1 MPKLL
6 NKTNLPN
13 YASAPSS
20 PANGDIYYNT
30 TDHKVY
36 ARQNGA
42 WVDLSSGGGSG
53 NIIYYQSA
61 EPTTGTYAAG
71 DLWIDSDDYI
81 VGSGS
86 IVDSVTSTSTTAA
99 ASANAAKLAYDT
111 AASSGNTL
119 LNGAFDIWQRG
130 TSYSSAGYIADRWF
144 TAAASGQT
152 FAASQQTFTPA
163 TAPVAGYEGTY
174 FLRCAWS
181 GTPSGYYWLSQR
193 VEDVR
198 TFAGQ
203 TVTLSFWAKASSST
217 SALSMMIEQNF
228 GTGGSSVVGTNGSAM
243 SITTSWQRFSQTFS
257 IPSISGKTIG
267 TNSYLDVR
275 LLYGGNS
282 VNGINIDIWGAQL
295 ESGSVATAFQ
305 RATKTIA
312 SEFLACYR
320 YYYRI
325 TPGVS
330 SGLFCPG
337 YINGAASATFIFTY
351 PVTMRTT
358 PSLETS
364 GTASHYEILFWN
376 TATSLEASR
385 TFSGIPTISS
395 SESNTYTARLNG
407 SPSSLSGASQGYA
420 CIMRSSNTTAY
431 LGFSAEF

>member
-13 YASAPSS
+13 YSSAPSS

-30 TDHKVY
+30 TDSKVY
-36 ARQNGA
+36 ARINDA
-42 WVDLSSGGGSG
+42 WVDLAATGSG

-61 EPTTGTYAAG
+61 EPTTGTYAVG

-86 IVDSVTSTSTTAA
+86 IVDSVASTLTTSA
-99 ASANAAKLAYDT
+99 ASANAVKLAYDT
-111 AASSGNTL
+111 AASSGNIL
-119 LNGAFDIWQRG
+119 LNGAMEVWQRG
-130 TSYSSAGYIADRWF
+130 TSSSGTGFEADRWYGVQ
-144 TAAASGQT
+144 ASGQT
-152 FAASQQTFTPA
+152 LQWSQQSFTA
-163 TAPVAGYEGTY
+163 GTAPVSGYEGTY
-174 FLRCAWS
+174 FLRNVWS
-181 GTPSGYYWLSQR
+181 GTPSGYFWLTQK

-203 TVTLSFWAKASSST
+203 TVTLSFWAKSSSST
-217 SALSMMIEQNF
+217 SALSMAIEQNF
-228 GTGGSSVVGTNGSAM
+228 GTGGSTGTTTVGSAM
-243 SITTSWQRFSQTFS
+243 SLTSSWQRFSQTFS
-257 IPSISGKTIG
+257 VPSISGKTIG

-275 LLYGGNS
+275 PFYGSSS
-282 VNGINIDIWGAQL
+282 VSGLNIDIWGVQL
-295 ESGSVATAFQ
+295 ESGSVATPFA
-305 RATKTIA
+305 RATKSLT
-312 SEFLACYR
+312 SEILSCYR

-337 YINGAASATFIFTY
+337 YINGAASATFIFSY
-351 PVTMRTT
+351 PVAMRTT

-376 TATSLEASR
+376 TSTTAESSKI
-385 TFSGIPTISS
+385 FSGVPTITSAESS
-395 SESNTYTARLNG
+395 IYAARLNG
-407 SPSSLSGASQGYA
+407 SPTTLSGASQGYP

-431 LGFSAEF
+431 LGFNAEF